1 MLKIFLLKYEDQRLI
16 SDTAVLETAV
26 NKIDSV
32 RKSSLPKMKK
42 NSSGRAA
49 SIAAGL
55 LIQYAYEKYSLGD
68 AGDCLGEVSLEDVLD
83 TIQKIRDFKYRI
95 GKEGKPYF
103 EGTGEPYFNISHA
116 GGYAAIAISDREV
129 GIDIQ
134 NRRNTKTVEMA
145 DRFFSKDEKNAV
157 RADDTG
163 DLFFRLWT
171 RKEALGKCTGDGVRP
186 FLDVNVLNL
195 ENEELSGF
203 DWMEEKINDLF
214 MTVCLRK
221 L

>member
-16 SDTAVLETAV
+16 SDTAVLEAAV

-32 RKSSLPKMKK
+32 RKSNLPKMKK

-68 AGDCLGEVSLEDVLD
+68 TGDCLGEVSLEDALD

-103 EGTGEPYFNISHA
+103 EGAGEPYFNISHA

-145 DRFFSKDEKNAV
+145 DRFFSKDEKTAV
-157 RADDTG
+157 RADETG

-195 ENEELSGF
+195 EKEELSGF